1 LYYNNFSYYIHIY
14 LLYII
19 MNKNFFIALVLII
32 ISQTLTFFQLQSQFL
47 WAWSKNNPLLVA
59 ILGMPISL
67 ILIYFTKYCASAF
80 NGEVWPGRLIGF
92 AVGAIIFALMS
103 HFFLKE
109 PINTKTTVCL
119 VLAAS
124 ILTVQIFWK

>member
-1 LYYNNFSYYIHIY
+1 MYYNNFSYCIHIY
-14 LLYII
+14 LLFTI
-19 MNKNFFIALVLII
+19 MNKNFLIALLLII